1 MRQSYET
8 LTAAIRARQW
18 VRSFTKRHSRVPTA
32 DERGA
37 WIARETTIA
46 HHMKRTVDFAYVSRA
61 CDNAHAVP
69 FNPNIEV

>member
-18 VRSFTKRHSRVPTA
+18 ARLFLKRRGRPPTP
-32 DERGA
+32 DERHA
-37 WIARETTIA
+37 WIAF
-46 HHMKRTVDFAYVSRA
+46 MCKPPVDAAYVSRA

>member
-18 VRSFTKRHSRVPTA
+18 VREFGRRHGRVPTTE
-32 DERGA
+32 ERSK
-37 WIARETTIA
+37 WIAFTFPAKIDE
-46 HHMKRTVDFAYVSRA
+46 AYVSRA

-69 FNPNIEV
+69 FNPNREV

>member
-1 MRQSYET
+1 MNPRQSYET

-18 VRSFTKRHSRVPTA
+18 VRSFAKRHSRQPTA
-32 DERGA
+32 DERGM
-37 WIARETTIA
+37 WIGNHWNEDVN
-46 HHMKRTVDFAYVSRA
+46 VDCAYVSRA

>member
-1 MRQSYET
+1 MNPRQSYET

-18 VRSFTKRHSRVPTA
+18 VRIFAKRHSRLPDAQDILLWMEKHCPGGKVN
-32 DERGA
+32 R
-37 WIARETTIA
+37 
-46 HHMKRTVDFAYVSRA
+46 AYVSRA